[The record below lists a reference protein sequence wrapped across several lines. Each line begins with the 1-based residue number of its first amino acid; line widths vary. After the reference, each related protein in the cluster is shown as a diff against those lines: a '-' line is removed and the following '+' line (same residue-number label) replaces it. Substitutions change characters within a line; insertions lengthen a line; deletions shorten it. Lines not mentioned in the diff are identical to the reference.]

1 MIIKNEYNDSNKN
14 QINNEIND
22 FLSFFVIYEAFVEF
36 QQYP

>member
-36 QQYP
+36 Q

>member
-22 FLSFFVIYEAFVEF
+22 FLSFFVIYEVFVEF
-36 QQYP
+36 Q